1 MNGGI
6 ALFVKTPGLSPVKTR
21 LAAGLGRA
29 QAEAVFIA
37 CAEATAEVLQRC
49 GQLGGVATYWAIAEY
64 GHQAVEWW
72 SARGGLSVIHQG
84 EGGLGARMARVHQQ
98 LVRDC
103 GFGLLIGADA
113 PQLEVDA
120 LLQAADW
127 LRAPTPRQV
136 LGLAEDGGFWLYGG
150 NRVAP
155 ETLWSK
161 VSYSQPHTAD
171 EFRAAFAAYGEWQAA
186 PRLCDLDSIGDI
198 ARVRAAL
205 AALPAPLPAQRRLFE
220 LLERIDA

>member
-21 LAAGLGRA
+21 LAARVGRA
-29 QAEAVFIA
+29 QAEAMFVA
-37 CAEATAEVLQRC
+37 CAEATCEVLQHFA
-49 GQLGGVATYWAIAEY
+49 QLSGVAGFWAIAE
-64 GHQAVEWW
+64 HDDEAAAWW
-72 SARGGLSVIHQG
+72 RARGALGVIQQG
-84 EGGLGARMARVHQQ
+84 EGRLGARMARVHQQ
-98 LVRDC
+98 LVRSC

-120 LLQAADW
+120 LLQAANW

-136 LGLAEDGGFWLYGG
+136 LGLADDGGFWLYGG
-150 NRVAP
+150 NRETP
-155 ETLWSK
+155 ETLWES
-161 VSYSQPHTAD
+161 VRYSQPDTAD

-186 PRLCDLDSIGDI
+186 PQLGDLDSIGDI

-205 AALPAPLPAQRRLFE
+205 AVLPAPLPAQRRLFE
-220 LLERIDA
+220 LLESIDA